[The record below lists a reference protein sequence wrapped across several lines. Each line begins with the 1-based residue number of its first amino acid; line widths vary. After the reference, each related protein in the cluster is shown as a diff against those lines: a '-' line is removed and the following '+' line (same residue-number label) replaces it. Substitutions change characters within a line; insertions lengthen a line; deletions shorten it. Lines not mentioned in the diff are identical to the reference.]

1 MLIRRTCPPKSRTRQ
16 LLVDQ
21 RLVVRFWT
29 DDLGDGAMDFPEDVW
44 AHLGMALLN
53 PWAVATQVMTRAD
66 DPGELH
72 DHALVYLKVLQGNQ
86 NLCFVKNPLTSPAM
100 YGFWRCW
107 ICSWCRC
114 VLSLN
119 RLMASW
125 GSPFIPNFCKTSS
138 QASGDFRVLH
148 RLIDLVDTAAAW
160 QLRFYELVSDKRG
173 VGRFI
178 AGVVPVKA
186 HPDSGGQVW
195 PPMSV
200 RKPRAPS
207 SKGHAPSSGSHG
219 AGPTSGSERPSS
231 STSPKPLADAPP
243 PSDEFLVDAA
253 VDDEP
258 DGGDDQPDVFDAG
271 CAPIDDLVRLL
282 HEAGGIGGEPDEP
295 AEGVLA
301 GDDGDG
307 EATPAQAASSSG
319 PVVPADGAAPP
330 SPRVASSQRAIGTRT
345 QALVTVRFEAGTIA
359 YYPAS
364 GIFQATCLNPW
375 HGRCVLTRSVPGVAS
390 AKPRRAVL
398 GLLAHWVTN
407 NDQSDKAGH
416 WTREALQPS
425 RADRAAALQFL
436 HLVEGGP
443 ALFPHEG
450 EKRAGDDSEPEFVH

>member
-1 MLIRRTCPPKSRTRQ
+1 
-16 LLVDQ
+16 
-21 RLVVRFWT
+21 
-29 DDLGDGAMDFPEDVW
+29 
-44 AHLGMALLN
+44 
-53 PWAVATQVMTRAD
+53 
-66 DPGELH
+66 
-72 DHALVYLKVLQGNQ
+72 
-86 NLCFVKNPLTSPAM
+86 
-100 YGFWRCW
+100 
-107 ICSWCRC
+107 
-114 VLSLN
+114 
-119 RLMASW
+119 
-125 GSPFIPNFCKTSS
+125 
-138 QASGDFRVLH
+138 
-148 RLIDLVDTAAAW
+148 
-160 QLRFYELVSDKRG
+160 
-173 VGRFI
+173 
-178 AGVVPVKA
+178 
-186 HPDSGGQVW
+186 
-195 PPMSV
+195 
-200 RKPRAPS
+200 
-207 SKGHAPSSGSHG
+207 
-219 AGPTSGSERPSS
+219 
-231 STSPKPLADAPP
+231 
-243 PSDEFLVDAA
+243 LVDAA

-443 ALFPHEG
+443 ALFHHEG